1 MSQTDIKNGADLLV
15 DQLHKNGVS
24 TIFCITGAGN
34 LAIVDAINKS
44 GNFEVVYSHHEQA
57 AVMEAQ
63 GYSRVTG
70 EVGVALVTTGGGTV
84 NALTGILSAYLDSV
98 PLLVISG
105 NESSFHCENMSNFR
119 AYGVQGFDS
128 QRVAEPMTKLS
139 QRILRSEEIIDKFNY
154 AWNTAKSNRKG
165 PTLLDFPM
173 DLQRIPSAIGI
184 NESKSITIPAR
195 RSEPRTGSVED
206 DISECTRRLLDAERP
221 LIYFGNGI
229 RDPDTQKLARKV
241 VEKYQLPFCLSWSA
255 LDLFEDKH
263 PLNMGRIGIYGD
275 RAANIILQK
284 SDFLLCVGTRLAI
297 PQVGYDKADFGRMA
311 EKWVIDI
318 DEIELSKFDG
328 MGWHLLCIS
337 AETFLDQLAQKFDLA
352 VPYPSTIDWL
362 KNIGEVWKA
371 LPRINQVG
379 VLDVGPQEVH
389 SASVI
394 EYLNS
399 TLNDDAIVVT
409 DVGAGLLTGHYMVEP
424 RGSQRI
430 FTSQGLGEMGFGL
443 PGAIG
448 AFFANRNRQ
457 LICLNTD
464 GAIMFNM
471 QELQVVKEHSI
482 PLKLIVFNNNG
493 YSMIKISQENLFNS
507 RFAGSGV
514 ESGVSFPNFADLAHT
529 FGMEHCLI
537 DEPSKLDSKLNRLL
551 LSPAAIL
558 IEIKMSANQ
567 KYFPRLATSKLLDGS
582 LISPPL
588 EDLDPKISIELLEM
602 YLGYQPHVNSY
613 RARGIEFEP
622 NQN

>member
-15 DQLHKNGVS
+15 DQLHKNGVT

-34 LAIVDAINKS
+34 LAIVDAIIKT

-105 NESSFHCENMSNFR
+105 NESSFHCENMSSFR

-139 QRILRSEEIIDKFNY
+139 QRILRSDEIVSKFNY
-154 AWNTAKSNRKG
+154 AWNTATSNRKG

-173 DLQRIPSAIGI
+173 DLQRTPLPIRI
-184 NESKSITIPAR
+184 NVSSSVPASTLESETVDADSSKC
-195 RSEPRTGSVED
+195 VKH
-206 DISECTRRLLDAERP
+206 LLDAKRP

-229 RDPDTQKLARKV
+229 REPGAQKLAQKL

-263 PLNMGRIGIYGD
+263 SLNMGRIGIYGD

-284 SDFLLCVGTRLAI
+284 SDFVLCVGTRLAI
-297 PQVGYDKADFGRMA
+297 PQIGYDKTDFGRLA

-318 DEIELSKFDG
+318 DEIELSKFEEV
-328 MGWHLLCIS
+328 GWNSLCVS
-337 AETFLDQLAQKFDLA
+337 AATFLRQLDESLELEPQFPPT
-352 VPYPSTIDWL
+352 VDWL
-362 KNIGEVWKA
+362 ENIREVWNG
-371 LPRINQVG
+371 LPRIDQVG
-379 VLDVGPQEVH
+379 DLEVGPQKVH
-389 SASVI
+389 SAKVI
-394 EYLNS
+394 EFLNS
-399 TLNDDAIVVT
+399 TLDDDAIVVT
-409 DVGAGLLTGHYMVEP
+409 DVGAGLLTGHYMMEP

-448 AFFANRNRQ
+448 AFFADRTRQ

-464 GAIMFNM
+464 GAIMFNL
-471 QELQVVKEHSI
+471 QELQVVREHSI
-482 PLKLIVFNNNG
+482 PLKLIVFNNDG
-493 YSMIKISQENLFNS
+493 YSMIKISQENLFDS

-514 ESGVSFPNFADLAHT
+514 ESGVSFPDFADLAHT
-529 FGMEHCLI
+529 FGMDHCLI
-537 DEPSKLDSKLNRLL
+537 DEPSKLDSKLQRLL
-551 LSPAAIL
+551 STPVAIL
-558 IEIKMSANQ
+558 IEIKMSPNQ
-567 KYFPRLATSKLLDGS
+567 KYFPRLATSKLQDGT

-613 RARGIEFEP
+613 RARGINYEP
-622 NQN
+622 NEN

>member
-1 MSQTDIKNGADLLV
+1 MSQINIKNGADLLV
-15 DQLHKNGVS
+15 DQLHKNGVT

-34 LAIVDAINKS
+34 LAIVDAIIKS

-139 QRILRSEEIIDKFNY
+139 QRILRSDEIVSKFNY
-154 AWNTAKSNRKG
+154 AWNTATSNRKG

-173 DLQRIPSAIGI
+173 DLQRTPLPIRI
-184 NESKSITIPAR
+184 NVSSSVPASTLESETVDADSSKC
-195 RSEPRTGSVED
+195 VKH
-206 DISECTRRLLDAERP
+206 LLDAKRP

-229 RDPDTQKLARKV
+229 REPGAQKLAQKL

-263 PLNMGRIGIYGD
+263 SLNMGRIGIYGD

-284 SDFLLCVGTRLAI
+284 SDFVLCVGTRLAI
-297 PQVGYDKADFGRMA
+297 PQIGYDKTDFGRLA

-318 DEIELSKFDG
+318 DEIELSKFEEV
-328 MGWHLLCIS
+328 GWNSLCVS
-337 AETFLDQLAQKFDLA
+337 AATFLRQLDESLELEPQFPPT
-352 VPYPSTIDWL
+352 VDWL
-362 KNIGEVWKA
+362 ENIREVWNG
-371 LPRINQVG
+371 LPRIDQVG
-379 VLDVGPQEVH
+379 DLEVGPQKVH
-389 SASVI
+389 SAKVI
-394 EYLNS
+394 EFLNS
-399 TLNDDAIVVT
+399 TLDDDAIVVT
-409 DVGAGLLTGHYMVEP
+409 DVGAGLLTGHYMMEP

-448 AFFANRNRQ
+448 AFFADRTRQ

-464 GAIMFNM
+464 GAIMFNL
-471 QELQVVKEHSI
+471 QELQVVREHSI
-482 PLKLIVFNNNG
+482 PLKLIVFNNDG
-493 YSMIKISQENLFNS
+493 YSMIKISQENLFDS

-514 ESGVSFPNFADLAHT
+514 ESGVSFPDFADLAHT

-537 DEPSKLDSKLNRLL
+537 DEPSKLDSKLQRLL
-551 LSPAAIL
+551 STPVAIL
-558 IEIKMSANQ
+558 IEIKMSPNQ
-567 KYFPRLATSKLLDGS
+567 KYFPRLATSKLQDGT

-613 RARGIEFEP
+613 RARGINYEP
-622 NQN
+622 NEN

>member
-1 MSQTDIKNGADLLV
+1 MSQINIKNGADLLV
-15 DQLHKNGVS
+15 DQLHKNGVT

-34 LAIVDAINKS
+34 LAIVDAIIKS

-105 NESSFHCENMSNFR
+105 NESSFHCENMSIFR

-139 QRILRSEEIIDKFNY
+139 QRILRSDEIVGKFNY
-154 AWNTAKSNRKG
+154 AWSTATSNRKG

-173 DLQRIPSAIGI
+173 DLQRTPLPIGI
-184 NESKSITIPAR
+184 NGSSSTLASTLELGTVDADSSKC
-195 RSEPRTGSVED
+195 VKH
-206 DISECTRRLLDAERP
+206 LLDAKRP

-229 RDPDTQKLARKV
+229 REPGAQKLAQKL

-263 PLNMGRIGIYGD
+263 SLNMGRIGIYGD

-284 SDFLLCVGTRLAI
+284 SDFVLCVGTRLAI
-297 PQVGYDKADFGRMA
+297 PQIGYDKTDFGRLA

-318 DEIELSKFDG
+318 DEIELSKFEEV
-328 MGWHLLCIS
+328 GWNSLCAS
-337 AETFLDQLAQKFDLA
+337 AATFLRQLDESLELEPQFPPT
-352 VPYPSTIDWL
+352 VDWL
-362 KNIGEVWKA
+362 ENIRAVWNG
-371 LPRINQVG
+371 LPRIDQVG
-379 VLDVGPQEVH
+379 DLEVGPQKVH
-389 SASVI
+389 SAKVI
-394 EYLNS
+394 EFLNS
-399 TLNDDAIVVT
+399 TLDDDAIVVT
-409 DVGAGLLTGHYMVEP
+409 DVGAGLLTGHYMMEP

-448 AFFANRNRQ
+448 AFFADRTRQ

-464 GAIMFNM
+464 GAIMFNL
-471 QELQVVKEHSI
+471 QELQVVREHSI
-482 PLKLIVFNNNG
+482 PLKLIVFNNDG
-493 YSMIKISQENLFNS
+493 YSMIKISQENLFDS

-514 ESGVSFPNFADLAHT
+514 ESGVSFPDFADLART

-537 DEPSKLDSKLNRLL
+537 DEPSKLDSKLKRLL
-551 LSPAAIL
+551 SAPVAIL
-558 IEIKMSANQ
+558 IEIKMSPNQ
-567 KYFPRLATSKLLDGS
+567 KYFPRLATSKLQDGT
-582 LISPPL
+582 LVSPPL

-613 RARGIEFEP
+613 RARGINYEP
-622 NQN
+622 TKN

>member
-15 DQLHKNGVS
+15 DQLHNNGVS

-34 LAIVDAINKS
+34 LAIVDAINMS
-44 GNFEVVYSHHEQA
+44 GNFDVIYSHHEQA

-63 GYSRVTG
+63 GYARVTG

-84 NALTGILSAYLDSV
+84 NALTGILSAFLDSV

-105 NESSFHCENMSNFR
+105 NESSFHCENMSKFR
-119 AYGVQGFDS
+119 AFGVQGFDS

-139 QRILRSEEIIDKFNY
+139 QRILRSEEIIDKFDL
-154 AWNTAKSNRKG
+154 AWNTAKSSRQG

-173 DLQRIPSAIGI
+173 DLQRRTFSMEMHKSKAITVSAMGL
-184 NESKSITIPAR
+184 ESVA
-195 RSEPRTGSVED
+195 D
-206 DISECTRRLLDAERP
+206 DISDCADRLLDAKRP

-229 RDPDTQKLARKV
+229 REPGTQILARKI

-297 PQVGYDKADFGRMA
+297 PQIGYDKTDFGRLA

-318 DEIELSKFDG
+318 DEIELSKFEEA
-328 MGWHLLCIS
+328 GWNLLCVS
-337 AETFLDQLAQKFDLA
+337 AATFLSQLDECLGLKAQLPPT
-352 VPYPSTIDWL
+352 VDWL
-362 KNIGEVWKA
+362 ENLREVWKG

-379 VLDVGPQEVH
+379 DLEVGPQKVH
-389 SASVI
+389 SAKVI
-394 EYLNS
+394 EYLNL
-399 TLNDDAIVVT
+399 TLDDDAIVVT

-448 AFFANRNRQ
+448 AFFANKNRQ
-457 LICLNTD
+457 LVCLNTD

-471 QELQVVKEHSI
+471 QELQVVREHSI
-482 PLKLIVFNNNG
+482 PLKLIIFNNDG
-493 YSMIKISQENLFNS
+493 YSMIKISQENLFDS

-514 ESGVSFPNFADLAHT
+514 ESGVSFPNFADLART

-537 DEPSKLDSKLNRLL
+537 DEPSKLDSKLKHL
-551 LSPAAIL
+551 LSSPTAIL
-558 IEIKMSANQ
+558 IEIKMSPNQ
-567 KYFPRLATSKLLDGS
+567 KYFPRLATSKLQDGS
-582 LISPPL
+582 LVSPPL
-588 EDLDPKISIELLEM
+588 EDLDPKISIDLLEK
-602 YLGYQPHVNSY
+602 YLGYKPHVNSY
-613 RARGIEFEP
+613 RARGIDVES

>member
-15 DQLHKNGVS
+15 DQLHKNGVT

-34 LAIVDAINKS
+34 LAIVDALNKS

-57 AVMEAQ
+57 VVMEAQ

-105 NESSFHCENMSNFR
+105 NESSFHCENMSKFR

-139 QRILRSEEIIDKFNY
+139 QRILRSEEIADKFNY
-154 AWNTAKSNRKG
+154 AWNTAISNRKG

-173 DLQRIPSAIGI
+173 DLQRRSLAMGM
-184 NESKSITIPAR
+184 NQSKSMTA
-195 RSEPRTGSVED
+195 STLELED
-206 DISECTRRLLDAERP
+206 VDADSSKCVKRLLDAKRP

-229 RDPDTQKLARKV
+229 REPNAQKLAQKL
-241 VEKYQLPFCLSWSA
+241 VEKHQLPFCLSWSA

-297 PQVGYDKADFGRMA
+297 PQIGYDKTDFGRLA

-318 DEIELSKFDG
+318 DEIELSKFEEV
-328 MGWHLLCIS
+328 GWNLLCVS
-337 AETFLDQLAQKFDLA
+337 AETFLRQLDESLELGDQFPPT
-352 VPYPSTIDWL
+352 VDWL
-362 KNIGEVWKA
+362 ENIRAVWKG

-379 VLDVGPQEVH
+379 DLEVGPQKIH
-389 SASVI
+389 SAKVI
-394 EYLNS
+394 EFLNS
-399 TLNDDAIVVT
+399 TLDDDAIVVT

-424 RGSQRI
+424 RGTQRI

-471 QELQVVKEHSI
+471 QELQVVREHLI
-482 PLKLIVFNNNG
+482 PLKLIVFNNDG
-493 YSMIKISQENLFNS
+493 YSMIKISQENLFDS

-514 ESGVSFPNFADLAHT
+514 ESGVSFPDFADLAHT

-537 DEPSKLDSKLNRLL
+537 DEPSKLDSKLKHL
-551 LSPAAIL
+551 LSSPVAIL
-558 IEIKMSANQ
+558 IEIKMSPNQ

-613 RARGIEFEP
+613 RARGIKYGP
-622 NQN
+622 NEN

>member
-15 DQLHKNGVS
+15 DQLHKNGVT

-34 LAIVDAINKS
+34 LAIVDAIIKT

-105 NESSFHCENMSNFR
+105 NESSFHCENMSSFR

-139 QRILRSEEIIDKFNY
+139 QRILSSEEIIDKFNH
-154 AWNTAKSNRKG
+154 AWDAAKTSRKG

-173 DLQRIPSAIGI
+173 DLQRRPVLIGM
-184 NESKSITIPAR
+184 NESKSKTVSAR
-195 RSEPRTGSVED
+195 GLEADPNVVSVC
-206 DISECTRRLLDAERP
+206 IKGLLDAKRP

-229 RDPDTQKLARKV
+229 REPRTQKLAREL
-241 VEKYQLPFCLSWSA
+241 VERYQLPFCLSWSA

-275 RAANIILQK
+275 RAANIVLQK

-297 PQVGYDKADFGRMA
+297 PQIGYDKTDFGRLA

-318 DEIELSKFDG
+318 DEIELSKFEEV
-328 MGWHLLCIS
+328 GWNLLCVS
-337 AETFLDQLAQKFDLA
+337 AETFLSQLDESLELEAQF
-352 VPYPSTIDWL
+352 PPTIDWL
-362 KNIGEVWKA
+362 ENIRAVWKA
-371 LPRINQVG
+371 LPRIKQVG
-379 VLDVGPQEVH
+379 DLDVGSQKVH
-389 SASVI
+389 SAKVM
-394 EYLNS
+394 EYLNL
-399 TLNDDAIVVT
+399 TLDDDAIVVT
-409 DVGAGLLTGHYMVEP
+409 DVGAGLLTGHYMIEP
-424 RGSQRI
+424 RGSQRV

-471 QELQVVKEHSI
+471 QELQVVREHAI

-493 YSMIKISQENLFNS
+493 YSMIKISQENLFDS

-514 ESGVSFPNFADLAHT
+514 ESGISFPNFADLART
-529 FGMEHCLI
+529 FGMEHFLV
-537 DEPSKLDSKLNRLL
+537 DEPSKLDSKLKHF
-551 LSPAAIL
+551 LSSPVAMI
-558 IEIKMSANQ
+558 IEIKMSPNQ

>member
-15 DQLHKNGVS
+15 DQLHKNGVT

-105 NESSFHCENMSNFR
+105 NESSFHCENMSKFR

-128 QRVAEPMTKLS
+128 QRVAESMTKLS
-139 QRILRSEEIIDKFNY
+139 QRILRSEEIVDKFNL
-154 AWNTAKSNRKG
+154 AWNTATSNRKG

-173 DLQRIPSAIGI
+173 DLQRRSLAMGM
-184 NESKSITIPAR
+184 NQSKSMAASTLELEAVDAD
-195 RSEPRTGSVED
+195 S
-206 DISECTRRLLDAERP
+206 SECVKRLLAAKRP

-229 RDPDTQKLARKV
+229 RDANARKIAQEL

-275 RAANIILQK
+275 RASNIILQK

-297 PQVGYDKADFGRMA
+297 PQIGYDKTDFGRLA

-318 DEIELSKFDG
+318 DEIELSKFEEV
-328 MGWHLLCIS
+328 GWNLLCVS
-337 AETFLDQLAQKFDLA
+337 AATFLRQLDESLELEDHFPPT
-352 VPYPSTIDWL
+352 VDWL
-362 KNIGEVWKA
+362 ENIRAVWKG

-379 VLDVGPQEVH
+379 DLEVGPQKIH
-389 SASVI
+389 SAKVI
-394 EYLNS
+394 EFLNS
-399 TLNDDAIVVT
+399 TLDDDAIVAT

-424 RGSQRI
+424 RGTQRI

-448 AFFANRNRQ
+448 AFFANRSRQ

-471 QELQVVKEHSI
+471 QELQVVREHAI
-482 PLKLIVFNNNG
+482 PLKLIVFNNDG
-493 YSMIKISQENLFNS
+493 YSMIKISQENLFDS

-514 ESGVSFPNFADLAHT
+514 ESGVSFPDFADLAHT

-537 DEPSKLDSKLNRLL
+537 DEPSKLDSKLKHL
-551 LSPAAIL
+551 LSSPVAIL
-558 IEIKMSANQ
+558 IEIKMSPNQ

-613 RARGIEFEP
+613 RARGINYEP
-622 NQN
+622 NEN